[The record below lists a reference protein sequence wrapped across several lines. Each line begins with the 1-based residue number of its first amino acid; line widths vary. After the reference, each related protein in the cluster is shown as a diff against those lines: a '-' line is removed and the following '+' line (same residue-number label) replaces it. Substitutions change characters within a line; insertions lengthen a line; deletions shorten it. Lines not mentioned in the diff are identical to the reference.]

1 MKYRFWG
8 DKSDKKLG
16 RWGFTGSWAGK
27 ESVCNAR
34 DASLIPGSGRS
45 PGEGIGYALQYSCA
59 FIVAELVKNLSAMQ
73 ETPVWFLGQE
83 DPLEKG

>member
-8 DKSDKKLG
+8 HKSDKKLG
-16 RWGFTGSWAGK
+16 RWGFTGK

-45 PGEGIGYALQYSCA
+45 PGEGIGYALQYFGA
-59 FIVAELVKNLSAMQ
+59 FLVAQAVKNP
-73 ETPVWFLGQE
+73 PV
-83 DPLEKG
+83 